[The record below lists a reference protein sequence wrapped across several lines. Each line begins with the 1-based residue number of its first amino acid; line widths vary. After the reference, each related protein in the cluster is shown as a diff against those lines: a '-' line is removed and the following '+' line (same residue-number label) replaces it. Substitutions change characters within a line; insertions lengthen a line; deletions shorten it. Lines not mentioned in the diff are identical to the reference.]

1 MMISGIFHKA
11 WRPLS
16 LLAGLRGEIRSRC
29 FTSVSAQSRPVAKT
43 QLSSPEEHPRRL
55 SVTSSRRWTLQFS
68 ISVGHFEFACSLP
81 VLRLP
86 PTIQRRSPQANWP
99 LLGVSAVCGR
109 LFVPLCR
116 PQVSGG
122 EDLAHPPRL
131 PAARSAGEAAI
142 KSGWMD

>member
-16 LLAGLRGEIRSRC
+16 LLAGLRWEIRSRC

-43 QLSSPEEHPRRL
+43 QLSSPEEHLRRL

-68 ISVGHFEFACSLP
+68 ISVGHFEFACFSPGAQASTHDSKTFTSGELATAGRECGLRTLVCASLP
-81 VLRLP
+81 A
-86 PTIQRRSPQANWP
+86 TSQR
-99 LLGVSAVCGR
+99 
-109 LFVPLCR
+109 
-116 PQVSGG
+116 G
-122 EDLAHPPRL
+122 EDLANTPYI